1 MPLPPN
7 FYDATAR
14 LHGKVVSKRIESYR
28 EASTRSTT
36 AANSRDV
43 TPAVPDVEEE
53 EEADANTPGPSQIRP
68 PVSDRSENPFLVDD
82 ESSEDELDLLRDP
95 EARLAR
101 RLEQDGVGA
110 PPANIR
116 ALLAHGL
123 RSVYDLPAANDDYE
137 LCDFNGALEHA
148 FVAVS
153 SALAAH
159 GTQPEPKSFREA
171 MKRSDADMWYQA
183 AVKEMEAHMENGT
196 WELVQLPPG
205 RKAIGSKW
213 VFKVKRNP
221 DGSVERYKA
230 RLVAKGYAQ
239 RPGVDFDETFAPTT
253 KWAALRTILALAGVE
268 DWELES
274 VDISN
279 AYLNGE
285 LNDADVYMEQPE
297 GFADRDPSWVAR
309 LLKGLYGL
317 KQGGRKWFERLEQV
331 LIELGFSRIRSD
343 ASVFVWAK
351 NGVRVIVPVFVDD
364 ITFASKDK
372 AKIQELKLE
381 LGKHFKLRDLGATS
395 FLLGVE
401 ITRDRAKRTLHLSQ
415 RQYVL
420 DLLDRFGF
428 ADSSPVSTPLDPGT
442 RLSADQAP
450 ATADDEAFMRT
461 VPYVSAVG
469 ALMYLAIA
477 TRPDIA
483 YSVGVLCR
491 FMAKPGPAHWKAV
504 KHLFRYLRGTCDY
517 RLTYAPDISSQE
529 LFSTYSDADH
539 GGNPDNGRS
548 TSGFVVKIGT
558 GAVSWMS
565 CLQSIVTLST
575 TEAEFVSAVSAGQ
588 ELVWMR
594 TFLTE
599 LGFPP
604 PGPSLMLLDNQS
616 AIQVARNPEHHGR
629 MKHLDLRFFWL
640 RDMVTSGVIRVLYI
654 PTAVMAA
661 DMLTKPLARIK
672 VAEAVPL
679 LGLTAP

>member
-1 MPLPPN
+1 MSKADSEGAPPPAFEAGPDSRGDSESSSSSGSSSSRSSARSPTPEASSAPDARGGPATPPRSAAATPAPSAPRAPVRHASLERAPALRRSTRPNAGHAPPPN
-7 FYDATAR
+7 AWDATAY
-14 LHGKVVSKRIESYR
+14 LHGKLQSKRVDSYR
-28 EASTRSTT
+28 EASTRPTT

-53 EEADANTPGPSQIRP
+53 EEADADAPGPSRIRP
-68 PVSDRSENPFLVDD
+68 PISDRSKNPFLV
-82 ESSEDELDLLRDP
+82 RDP
-95 EARLAR
+95 EACLAR
-101 RLEQDGVGA
+101 RLEQDGVSA

-123 RSVYDLPAANDDYE
+123 RSVYDLLATDDEYE
-137 LCDFNGALEHA
+137 LCEFNGALEHA
-148 FVAVS
+148 FFAVS

-159 GTQPEPKSFREA
+159 GTQPAPKTFREA
-171 MKRSDADMWYQA
+171 MKRSDADMCYQA

-196 WELVQLPPG
+196 WELVQLPPR

-230 RLVAKGYAQ
+230 RLVAKSCAQ

-274 VDISN
+274 VDISD

-317 KQGGRKWFERLEQV
+317 KQDGRKWFERLEQV
-331 LIELGFSRIRSD
+331 LIELGFLCIRSD

-351 NGVRVIVPVFVDD
+351 DGVRVIVPVFVDD

-428 ADSSPVSTPLDPGT
+428 EDSSPVSTPLDPGT

-450 ATADDEAFMRT
+450 ATADNEAFMRT

-469 ALMYLAIA
+469 TLAIA

-517 RLTYAPDISSQE
+517 RLTYAPNIPSQE
-529 LFSTYSDADH
+529 LFFTYSDADH

-548 TSGFVVKIGT
+548 TSGFQCGHIQYTREQDGAHT
-558 GAVSWMS
+558 G
-565 CLQSIVTLST
+565 I
-575 TEAEFVSAVSAGQ
+575 
-588 ELVWMR
+588 
-594 TFLTE
+594 
-599 LGFPP
+599 
-604 PGPSLMLLDNQS
+604 
-616 AIQVARNPEHHGR
+616 
-629 MKHLDLRFFWL
+629 
-640 RDMVTSGVIRVLYI
+640 
-654 PTAVMAA
+654 
-661 DMLTKPLARIK
+661 
-672 VAEAVPL
+672 
-679 LGLTAP
+679 